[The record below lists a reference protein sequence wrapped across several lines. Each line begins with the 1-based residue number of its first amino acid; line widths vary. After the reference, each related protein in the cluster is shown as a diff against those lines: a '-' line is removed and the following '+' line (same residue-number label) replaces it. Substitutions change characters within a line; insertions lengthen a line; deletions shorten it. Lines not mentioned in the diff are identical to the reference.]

1 MGMVKSIIQRFDI
14 WLVQLDP
21 TRGSEIKK
29 TRPCVVISPNE
40 MSPLKTAIVAPMTSK
55 GFTYPSRIPCTF
67 QSKKGLILL
76 DQMRAVDKSRLIQKL
91 GVISKRAQMKTIN
104 CLQELFAY

>member
-1 MGMVKSIIQRFDI
+1 MVKHQVDRFDI

-40 MSPLKTAIVAPMTSK
+40 MSALKNAEK
-55 GFTYPSRIPCTF
+55 F
-67 QSKKGLILL
+67 
-76 DQMRAVDKSRLIQKL
+76 
-91 GVISKRAQMKTIN
+91 
-104 CLQELFAY
+104 